1 MLKQGLMSVADGTTQ
16 FHYCF
21 RAHTFVMEPA
31 FVIEFIEEITRVGDG
46 IFVPVR
52 ERNLATGRVLDLA
65 EQGLI
70 PARLRALLE
79 RRDLRV
85 GETEDRLELGAE
97 VGSGRFL
104 AHDAG
109 DRKQN

>member
-1 MLKQGLMSVADGTTQ
+1 
-16 FHYCF
+16 
-21 RAHTFVMEPA
+21 MELA
-31 FVIEFIEEITRVGDG
+31 FVVEFVEEIARVRDG

-52 ERNLATGRVLDLA
+52 ERNLALGRVLDLA

-79 RRDLRV
+79 RCDLRV
-85 GETEDRLELGAE
+85 RETEDGLELGAE

-104 AHDAG
+104 AYDAV